1 MDFFFSVRQ
10 KYNIIVE
17 GESSPPPLKTFQAM
31 KFPRGIMKGL
41 ESKKIKNP
49 SPIQMQGIP
58 AVLSGRDLIGN
69 KISKKEFLL
78 NLNHTLNFRN
88 CLYWKWKNS
97 GIRVTHSHVRS
108 RTRKKVTI

>member
-1 MDFFFSVRQ
+1 
-10 KYNIIVE
+10 
-17 GESSPPPLKTFQAM
+17 M

-69 KISKKEFLL
+69 KISKKRVSTQSQPHFKLQELL
-78 NLNHTLNFRN
+78 ILEVEKLWYSSYR
-88 CLYWKWKNS
+88 
-97 GIRVTHSHVRS
+97 
-108 RTRKKVTI
+108 